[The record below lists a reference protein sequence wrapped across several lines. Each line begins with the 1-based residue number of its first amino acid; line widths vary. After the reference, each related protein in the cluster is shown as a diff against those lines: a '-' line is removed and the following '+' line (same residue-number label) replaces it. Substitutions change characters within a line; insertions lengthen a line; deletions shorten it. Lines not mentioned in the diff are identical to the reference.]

1 MKPLVTIIT
10 PCYNSAGFIVPTI
23 NSVIA
28 QTYQNWELIVIDDQ
42 STDETCAIV
51 ETFTAKHSNI
61 KLIKLTKNA
70 GVANARNIGIAEATG
85 KYIAFLDSDDI
96 WLKEKLS
103 VQVAYMEK
111 DNLPISFCA
120 YNKINEAGDIIS
132 KKIGVPF
139 KIGYDK
145 LLWHNL
151 IIFSTSMVL
160 KSELGTIKF
169 KKVGHE
175 DWLFWLELLKKCQ
188 FACGIDEQLVLY
200 RIRKNSISANKL
212 RSAGYTWKLMRQSEK
227 LGLFKSIYLFS
238 KYAVVTSLK
247 FLK

>member
-1 MKPLVTIIT
+1 MKPLVSIIT
-10 PCYNSAGFIVPTI
+10 PCYNSASFITPTI
-23 NSVIA
+23 QSVIA
-28 QTYQNWELIVIDDQ
+28 QTYPNWELIIIDDQ
-42 STDETCAIV
+42 SADDTCAVV
-51 ETFTAKHSNI
+51 ENFTSKHSNI
-61 KLIKLTKNA
+61 RLIKLEKNR
-70 GVANARNIGIAEATG
+70 GVAHARNVGLAAAQG

-96 WLKEKLS
+96 WLKDKLS
-103 VQVAYMEK
+103 HQVAYMEK

-139 KIGYDK
+139 KIDYKK

-160 KSELGTIKF
+160 KSEIGAIKF
-169 KKVGHE
+169 KKIGHE
-175 DWLFWLELLKKCQ
+175 DWLFWLELLKKGDY
-188 FACGIDEQLVLY
+188 AYGINEQLVLY

-212 RSAGYTWKLMRQSEK
+212 RGAGYTWKLLRQSEK
-227 LGLFKSIYLFS
+227 LGLLKSIYLFS
-238 KYAVVTSLK
+238 KYAMVTTLK